1 MKIEK
6 ISIKNW
12 RSIKDQVIYA
22 QDLMV
27 IIGQNNHGK
36 SNLLSSILFFFGEI
50 KHHDLDFH
58 RGATELFVELQFGSL
73 DESDSST
80 FKKYLTSEGKIV
92 VRKTAY
98 LSGSFEYRGYIE
110 NPTEEWLQ
118 EANASA
124 YTKRELASSLPFHPY
139 LPDTGRI
146 SKQDIIDAQ
155 ATYIEQN
162 RGAISFSY
170 ELETTNFLGLKS
182 VASRIFGEVYF
193 IPAVKEASDDFTSK
207 DSSVFGKMYS
217 DVVALMSEGN
227 EEWKAT
233 KENLG
238 KLFATLNKKDK
249 DGNLNEGRPKQLSDF
264 EEELAK
270 ELVTWGARVDI
281 EVSSPDIE
289 SVFKANTQV
298 WVDDGVRTDI
308 KRKGH
313 GLQRALTVA
322 LIQVVA
328 KRAIAA
334 AANSDNEAEGAR
346 NVSNSRYFIFEEP
359 ELYLHP
365 QAQRS
370 LFDSFINLSE
380 SGGQVILC
388 THSSGLIDVERY
400 KSIYIATK
408 EAGSDETTVKQC
420 VDNLFESDA
429 NKDFNLSYWIN
440 PDRGELFFASKV
452 VLLEGAT
459 EKTVF
464 PLLAKQIGVF
474 RYDYTLIDC
483 GSKDSIPLYVKLLNK
498 FKIPYVA
505 VYDRDHQ
512 QGKKPDAITSANTS
526 TQKIEDAIDPS
537 VGKSLILVNDI
548 EEELGL
554 PKGGSS
560 KPYIA
565 LNHITSS
572 GFVLNEKMKQKIRF
586 VYGIEFRYNKRCP
599 LTNVRYALIC
609 R

>member
-12 RSIKDQVIYA
+12 RSIKNQVVQA

-50 KHHDLDFH
+50 KHHDLDFY
-58 RGATELFVELQFGSL
+58 RGSMELFVELQFGNL
-73 DESDSST
+73 DESDRTT
-80 FKKYLTSEGKIV
+80 FKKYLTSEWKIV
-92 VRKTAY
+92 VRKTAF
-98 LSGSFEYRGYIE
+98 LGGSFEYRGFVE

-118 EANASA
+118 EANAGA
-124 YTKRELASSLPFHPY
+124 YTKRELANSLPFYPH
-139 LPDTGRI
+139 LPTTGRI
-146 SKQDIIDAQ
+146 SKQDIMAAQ
-155 ATYIEQN
+155 TLYIEQN
-162 RGAISFSY
+162 SEAINFTF
-170 ELETTNFLGLKS
+170 ELESTNFLGLKS
-182 VASRIFGEVYF
+182 VASGIFGEVYF

-217 DVVALMSEGN
+217 DVVALMSESN
-227 EEWKAT
+227 DDWKTT
-233 KENLG
+233 KDNLG
-238 KLFATLNKKDK
+238 KLFETLNKKDK
-249 DGNLNEGRPKQLSDF
+249 DGIINDGRPKQLSDF
-264 EEELAK
+264 EEELAL

-281 EVSSPDIE
+281 EVSPPDIE

-328 KRAIAA
+328 KRALAA
-334 AANSDNEAEGAR
+334 AANNNVHDETTR
-346 NVSNSRYFIFEEP
+346 KVSNSRYFIFEEP

-370 LFDSFINLSE
+370 LFDSFAGLSE
-380 SGGQVILC
+380 SGSQVILC

-408 EAGSDETTVKQC
+408 EPGTDETTIKQC
-420 VDNLFESDA
+420 VDDLFEGDA
-429 NKDFNLSYWIN
+429 KKDFNLSYWIN

-464 PLLAKQIGVF
+464 PLLAKKIGVF

-483 GSKDSIPLYVKLLNK
+483 GSKDNIPLYVKLLNK
-498 FKIPYVA
+498 FRIPYVA

-512 QGKKPDAITSANTS
+512 QGKDANAIASANTS
-526 TQKIEDAIDPS
+526 TQKIEEAIDPI
-537 VGKSLILVNDI
+537 VGVSIVLINDI

-554 PKGGSS
+554 PIGGSN

-565 LNHITSS
+565 LNHITSE
-572 GFVLNEKMKQKIRF
+572 GFSLSDVMKNKVRF
-586 VYGIEFRYNKRCP
+586 AYGAYDQS
-599 LTNVRYALIC
+599 
-609 R
+609 

>member
-6 ISIKNW
+6 ITIKNW
-12 RSIKDQVIYA
+12 RSIKDQVIHA

-58 RGATELFVELQFGSL
+58 RGSTELFVELQFGCL
-73 DESDSST
+73 DESDNTT
-80 FKKYLTSEGKIV
+80 FKKYLTSEGKII

-98 LSGSFEYRGYIE
+98 LSGSFDYRGYIE

-124 YTKRELASSLPFHPY
+124 YTKRELACSLPFHPF
-139 LPDTGRI
+139 LPATGRI
-146 SKQDIIDAQ
+146 AKQDIVDAQ
-155 ATYIEQN
+155 AAYIEQN
-162 RGAISFSY
+162 RELINFSY
-170 ELETTNFLGLKS
+170 ELEATNFLGLKS
-182 VASRIFGEVYF
+182 VASGIFGEVYF
-193 IPAVKEASDDFTSK
+193 IPAVKEASDDFTLK

-217 DVVALMSEGN
+217 DVVALMSENN
-227 EEWKAT
+227 EEWKTT

-249 DGNLNEGRPKQLSDF
+249 DGNVNEGRPQQLSNF
-264 EEELAK
+264 EEELAT

-334 AANSDNEAEGAR
+334 AANNGNEAEGAR
-346 NVSNSRYFIFEEP
+346 RVSNSRYFIFEEP

-370 LFDSFINLSE
+370 LFDSFVKLSE
-380 SGGQVILC
+380 SGSQVILC

-408 EAGSDETTVKQC
+408 ETGYDETIVKQC
-420 VDNLFESDA
+420 VDDLFEGDA
-429 NKDFNLSYWIN
+429 KKDFNLSYWIN

-464 PLLAKQIGVF
+464 PLLAKEIGVF

-483 GSKDSIPLYVKLLNK
+483 GSKDNIPLYVKLLNK

-512 QGKKPDAITSANTS
+512 QGKSADAIASANTS
-526 TQKIEDAIDPS
+526 TQKIEDVIDPAI
-537 VGKSLILVNDI
+537 GKSVVLVNDI

-565 LNHITSS
+565 LNHITSQ
-572 GFVLNEKMKQKIRF
+572 GFTLSEGMQQKIRLA
-586 VYGIEFRYNKRCP
+586 YGIE
-599 LTNVRYALIC
+599 VEA
-609 R
+609 

>member
-6 ISIKNW
+6 IRIKNW
-12 RSIKDQVIYA
+12 RSLKDQDLQA

-58 RGATELFVELQFGSL
+58 RGATELYVELQFGYL
-73 DESDSST
+73 DDADKTT
-80 FKKYLTSEGKIV
+80 FKKYLTSEGKVV
-92 VRKTAY
+92 VRKTAF
-98 LSGSFEYRGYIE
+98 LGGSFEYRGYIE
-110 NPTEEWLQ
+110 NPSEEWLQ
-118 EANASA
+118 EANANA
-124 YTKRELASSLPFHPY
+124 YTKRELAKSLPFHPF
-139 LPDTGRI
+139 LPDAGRLT
-146 SKQDIIDAQ
+146 KQHIIDAQ
-155 ATYIEQN
+155 ASYIDQN
-162 RGAISFSY
+162 RNKINFTF
-170 ELETTNFLGLKS
+170 EIETTNFLGLKS
-182 VASRIFGEVYF
+182 VATGIFGEVYF

-207 DSSVFGKMYS
+207 DSSVFGKMYA
-217 DVVALMSEGN
+217 DVVALMSESN
-227 EEWKAT
+227 DDWKVT

-238 KLFATLNKKDK
+238 KLFATLNKKDG
-249 DGNLNEGRPKQLSDF
+249 DGNDNEDRPQQLSEF
-264 EEELAK
+264 EEELAA
-270 ELVTWGARVDI
+270 ELVSWGAKIDI
-281 EVSSPDIE
+281 EVSPPDIE

-334 AANSDNEAEGAR
+334 SENDADENDRTRKA
-346 NVSNSRYFIFEEP
+346 SNSRYFIFEEP

-370 LFDSFINLSE
+370 LFDSFVGLSE
-380 SGGQVILC
+380 SGNQVILC

-400 KSIYIATK
+400 RSIYIATK
-408 EAGSDETTVKQC
+408 ENGSDETRVKQC
-420 VDNLFESDA
+420 TDDLFEGDSK
-429 NKDFNLSYWIN
+429 KDFNISYWIN

-464 PLLAKQIGVF
+464 PLLARELGVF

-483 GSKDSIPLYVKLLNK
+483 GSKDNIPLYIKLLNK
-498 FKIPYVA
+498 FQIPYVA

-512 QGKKPDAITSANTS
+512 ATKGADAIASADTS
-526 TQKIEDAIDPS
+526 TQKIESEINTNIGTS
-537 VGKSLILVNDI
+537 IVLINDI

-554 PKGGSS
+554 PNGGSS
-560 KPYIA
+560 KPYVA
-565 LNHITSS
+565 LNQITSE
-572 GFVLNEKMKQKIRF
+572 GFTLSDSMKIKIRS
-586 VYGIEFRYNKRCP
+586 VYD
-599 LTNVRYALIC
+599 ALA
-609 R
+609 

>member
-6 ISIKNW
+6 IKIRNW
-12 RSIKDQVIYA
+12 RSIKEQDLQA

-50 KHHDLDFH
+50 KHQDLDFH
-58 RGATELFVELQFGSL
+58 HGSTELSVELQFGEL
-73 DESDSST
+73 DDADKTT
-80 FKKYLTSEGKIV
+80 FKKYLTSDNKIV
-92 VRKTAY
+92 VRKTAF
-98 LSGSFEYRGYIE
+98 LCGSFEYRGYIE
-110 NPTEEWLQ
+110 NPSEEWLQ

-146 SKQDIIDAQ
+146 SKQHIIDAQ
-155 ATYIEQN
+155 NYYIDQN
-162 RGAISFSY
+162 RDDIEFSF

-182 VASRIFGEVYF
+182 VAKGIFGEVYF

-207 DSSVFGKMYS
+207 DSSIFGKMYA
-217 DVVALMSEGN
+217 DVVSLMSEHN
-227 EEWKAT
+227 DDWKET
-233 KENLG
+233 KEKLG
-238 KLFATLNKKDK
+238 KLFSTLNKNDG
-249 DGNLNEGRPKQLSDF
+249 DGNENEERPQQLVDF
-264 EEELAK
+264 EEELTN
-270 ELVTWGARVDI
+270 ELVSWGAKIDI
-281 EVSSPDIE
+281 EVNPPDIE

-298 WVDDGVRTDI
+298 WVNDGVRTDI

-328 KRAIAA
+328 KRAIVAA
-334 AANSDNEAEGAR
+334 EDDDEENGGNRKA
-346 NVSNSRYFIFEEP
+346 SNSRYFIFEEP

-370 LFDSFINLSE
+370 LFDSFVGLSE
-380 SGGQVILC
+380 SGSQVVLC

-408 EAGSDETTVKQC
+408 ENGSDETRVKQC
-420 VDNLFESDA
+420 TDDLFEGDSK
-429 NKDFNLSYWIN
+429 KDFNLSYWIN

-459 EKTVF
+459 EKTVL
-464 PLLAKQIGVF
+464 PLLAREIDVF
-474 RYDYTLIDC
+474 KYEYTLIDC
-483 GSKDSIPLYVKLLNK
+483 GSKDNIPLYVKLLNK
-498 FKIPYVA
+498 FLIPYVA
-505 VYDRDHQ
+505 VYDQDHQ
-512 QGKKPDAITSANTS
+512 AHKGADARASADTS
-526 TQKIEDAIDPS
+526 TQKIEDEINHDIGS
-537 VGKSLILVNDI
+537 SIVLINDI

-554 PKGGSS
+554 PNGGSS

-565 LNHITSS
+565 LNHISS
-572 GFVLNEKMKQKIRF
+572 DDFTISEEMEDKIRSI
-586 VYGIEFRYNKRCP
+586 YD
-599 LTNVRYALIC
+599 AQA
-609 R
+609 

>member
-6 ISIKNW
+6 IRIKNW
-12 RSIKDQVIYA
+12 RSLKAQELQA

-58 RGATELFVELQFGSL
+58 RGSTELYVELQFGNL
-73 DESDSST
+73 DDTDKTT
-80 FKKYLTSEGKIV
+80 FKKYLTSEGKILI
-92 VRKTAY
+92 RKTAF
-98 LSGSFEYRGYIE
+98 LGGSFEYRGYIE
-110 NPTEEWLQ
+110 NPSEEWLQ
-118 EANASA
+118 EANANA
-124 YTKRELASSLPFHPY
+124 YTKRELANSLPFHPF
-139 LPDTGRI
+139 LPDTGRLT
-146 SKQDIIDAQ
+146 KQNIIDAQ
-155 ATYIEQN
+155 DAYIVQN
-162 RGAISFSY
+162 RDNINFSF

-182 VASRIFGEVYF
+182 VATGIFGEVYF

-207 DSSVFGKMYS
+207 DSSVFGKMYA
-217 DVVALMSEGN
+217 DVVALMSEHN
-227 EEWKAT
+227 DDWKIT

-238 KLFATLNKKDK
+238 KLFATLNKKDV
-249 DGNLNEGRPKQLSDF
+249 DGNDNVDRPQQLSEF
-264 EEELAK
+264 EEELAV
-270 ELVTWGARVDI
+270 ELVSWGARVDI
-281 EVSSPDIE
+281 EVSPPDIE

-298 WVDDGVRTDI
+298 WIDDGVRTDI

-334 AANSDNEAEGAR
+334 AANDVDENNRAR
-346 NVSNSRYFIFEEP
+346 KVSNSRFFIFEEP

-370 LFDSFINLSE
+370 LFDSFVGLSE
-380 SGGQVILC
+380 SGSQVILC

-408 EAGSDETTVKQC
+408 ENGSDETKVKQC
-420 VDNLFESDA
+420 TDDLFEGDSK
-429 NKDFNLSYWIN
+429 KDFNLSYWIN

-464 PLLAKQIGVF
+464 PLLARELGAF

-483 GSKDSIPLYVKLLNK
+483 GSKDNIPLYIKLLNK
-498 FKIPYVA
+498 FQIPYVA

-512 QGKKPDAITSANTS
+512 AHKSADAIASADTS
-526 TQKIEDAIDPS
+526 TQKIESEINANTGSSI
-537 VGKSLILVNDI
+537 VLINDI

-554 PKGGSS
+554 PNGGSS
-560 KPYIA
+560 KPYVA
-565 LNHITSS
+565 LNHITSE
-572 GFVLNEKMKQKIRF
+572 GFTISESMKTKIRR
-586 VYGIEFRYNKRCP
+586 VYD
-599 LTNVRYALIC
+599 AQA
-609 R
+609 

>member
-12 RSIKDQVIYA
+12 RSIKDQVIHA

-50 KHHDLDFH
+50 KHYDLDFH
-58 RGATELFVELQFGSL
+58 RGSTELSVELQFGSL
-73 DESDSST
+73 DESDNTT
-80 FKKYLTSEGKIV
+80 FKKYLTSQGKIV

-98 LSGSFEYRGYIE
+98 LGGSFEYRGYIE

-118 EANASA
+118 EVNASA
-124 YTKRELASSLPFHPY
+124 YTKRELASSLPFHTF
-139 LPDTGRI
+139 LPATGRI

-155 ATYIEQN
+155 VAYIEQN
-162 RGAISFSY
+162 RDAINFSY
-170 ELETTNFLGLKS
+170 ELEGTNFLGLKS
-182 VASRIFGEVYF
+182 VASGIFGEVYF

-207 DSSVFGKMYS
+207 DSSVFGKMYA
-217 DVVALMSEGN
+217 DVVALMSESN

-249 DGNLNEGRPKQLSDF
+249 DGNLNEGRPQQLSDF
-264 EEELAK
+264 EEELAT

-334 AANSDNEAEGAR
+334 AANNGNEVEGVR
-346 NVSNSRYFIFEEP
+346 KVSNSRYFIFEEP

-370 LFDSFINLSE
+370 LFDSFVNLSE
-380 SGGQVILC
+380 SGSQVILC

-408 EAGSDETTVKQC
+408 ENGADETTVKQC
-420 VDNLFESDA
+420 VDDLFEGDA
-429 NKDFNLSYWIN
+429 KRDFNLSYWIN

-464 PLLAKQIGVF
+464 PLLAKEIGVF

-483 GSKDSIPLYVKLLNK
+483 GSKDNIPLYVKLLNK

-512 QGKKPDAITSANTS
+512 QGKNADAIASANTS
-526 TQKIEDAIDPS
+526 TQKIEDVIDPA
-537 VGKSLILVNDI
+537 VGKSLVLVNDI

-554 PKGGSS
+554 PQGGSS

-565 LNHITSS
+565 LNHITSQ
-572 GFVLNEKMKQKIRF
+572 GFTLSDGMKQKIRLA
-586 VYGIEFRYNKRCP
+586 YGVE
-599 LTNVRYALIC
+599 VQV
-609 R
+609 

>member
-6 ISIKNW
+6 ITIKNW

-58 RGATELFVELQFGSL
+58 KGSTELFVELQFGCL
-73 DESDSST
+73 DESDNTT

-98 LSGSFEYRGYIE
+98 LGGSFEYRGYIE

-124 YTKRELASSLPFHPY
+124 YTTRELASSLPFHPFI
-139 LPDTGRI
+139 PATGRI
-146 SKQDIIDAQ
+146 SKQDIVNAQ
-155 ATYIEQN
+155 AAYIQQN
-162 RGAISFSY
+162 RDAINFSY
-170 ELETTNFLGLKS
+170 ELEATNFLGLKS
-182 VASRIFGEVYF
+182 VASGIFGEVYF

-217 DVVALMSEGN
+217 DVVALMSESN
-227 EEWKAT
+227 DEWKTT

-238 KLFATLNKKDK
+238 KLFETLNKKDK
-249 DGNLNEGRPKQLSDF
+249 DGNVNEGRPKQLSDF
-264 EEELAK
+264 EEELAT

-281 EVSSPDIE
+281 EISSPDIE

-334 AANSDNEAEGAR
+334 AANNGDEGESAR
-346 NVSNSRYFIFEEP
+346 KVSNSRYFIFEEP

-370 LFDSFINLSE
+370 LFDSFVNLSE
-380 SGGQVILC
+380 SGSQVILC

-408 EAGSDETTVKQC
+408 ETGSDETTVKQC
-420 VDNLFESDA
+420 VDDLFEGDA
-429 NKDFNLSYWIN
+429 KKDFNLSYWIN

-464 PLLAKQIGVF
+464 PLLAKKIGVF

-483 GSKDSIPLYVKLLNK
+483 GSKDNIPLYVKLLNK

-512 QGKKPDAITSANTS
+512 QGKGADAIASANTS
-526 TQKIEDAIDPS
+526 TQKIEDVIDPA
-537 VGKSLILVNDI
+537 VGKSLVLVNDI

-565 LNHITSS
+565 LNHVTSQ
-572 GFVLNEKMKQKIRF
+572 GFTLSEGMKQKISLA
-586 VYGIEFRYNKRCP
+586 YGIE
-599 LTNVRYALIC
+599 VEA
-609 R
+609 

>member
-58 RGATELFVELQFGSL
+58 RGATELSVELQFGCL
-73 DESDSST
+73 DESDNST

-98 LSGSFEYRGYIE
+98 LGGSFEYRGYIE

-118 EANASA
+118 EASASA
-124 YTKRELASSLPFHPY
+124 YTKRELASSLPFHPF
-139 LPDTGRI
+139 LPATGRI

-155 ATYIEQN
+155 AAYIEQN
-162 RGAISFSY
+162 KGAISFSY
-170 ELETTNFLGLKS
+170 ELEATNFLGLKS
-182 VASRIFGEVYF
+182 VASGIFGEVYF

-217 DVVALMSEGN
+217 DVVALMSESN
-227 EEWKAT
+227 EEWKST

-249 DGNLNEGRPKQLSDF
+249 DGNVNEGRPKQLSDF

-298 WVDDGVRTDI
+298 WVDDGVRADI

-328 KRAIAA
+328 KRAIS
-334 AANSDNEAEGAR
+334 AANNENEAEGAR
-346 NVSNSRYFIFEEP
+346 NASNSRYFIFEEP

-370 LFDSFINLSE
+370 LFDSFVSLSE
-380 SGGQVILC
+380 SGSQVILC

-420 VDNLFESDA
+420 VDNLFEGDA
-429 NKDFNLSYWIN
+429 KKDVNLSYWIN

-483 GSKDSIPLYVKLLNK
+483 GSKDNIPLYVKLLNK

-505 VYDRDHQ
+505 VYDLDHQ
-512 QGKKPDAITSANTS
+512 QGKSADAIASANTS
-526 TQKIEDAIDPS
+526 TQKIEDVIDPS
-537 VGKSLILVNDI
+537 VGKSLVLVNDI

-565 LNHITSS
+565 LNHITSK
-572 GFVLNEKMKQKIRF
+572 GFILNEKMKQKIRF
-586 VYGIEFRYNKRCP
+586 VYGIEFKYKKRCP
-599 LTNVRYALIC
+599 RTNVRYALIF

>member
-6 ISIKNW
+6 ISIRNW
-12 RSIKDQVIYA
+12 RSVKSQIIQA

-58 RGATELFVELQFGSL
+58 QGTSELFVELQFGSL
-73 DESDSST
+73 DDSDRTT
-80 FKKYLTSEGKIV
+80 FKKYLTSDGKMV

-98 LSGSFEYRGYIE
+98 LGGSFEYRGYIE
-110 NPTEEWLQ
+110 NPNEEWLQ
-118 EANASA
+118 ESNAAA
-124 YTKRELASSLPFHPY
+124 YINRELANSFPFHPY
-139 LPDTGRI
+139 LPSTGRI
-146 SKQDIIDAQ
+146 SKQNIIDAQ
-155 ATYIEQN
+155 IAYIEQN
-162 RGAISFSY
+162 KEAISFSH

-182 VASRIFGEVYF
+182 VATGIFGEVYF

-217 DVVALMSEGN
+217 DVVALMSESN
-227 EEWKAT
+227 EDWKTT

-238 KLFATLNKKDK
+238 KLFSTLNKKDK
-249 DGNLNEGRPKQLSDF
+249 DGNLNEGRPQQLSDF
-264 EEELAK
+264 EEELAT
-270 ELVTWGARVDI
+270 ELVTWRARVDI

-289 SVFKANTQV
+289 SLFKANTQV

-322 LIQVVA
+322 LIHVVA
-328 KRAIAA
+328 KRAIAT
-334 AANSDNEAEGAR
+334 AANNNNEGEGAR
-346 NVSNSRYFIFEEP
+346 KVSNSRYFIFEEP

-370 LFDSFINLSE
+370 LFDSFVNLSE
-380 SGGQVILC
+380 SGSQVILC
-388 THSSGLIDVERY
+388 THSSGLIDVELY

-408 EAGSDETTVKQC
+408 ETGSDETTVKQC
-420 VDNLFESDA
+420 VDDLFEGDA
-429 NKDFNLSYWIN
+429 KKDFNLSYWIN

-464 PLLAKQIGVF
+464 PLLAKVIGVF

-483 GSKDSIPLYVKLLNK
+483 GSKDNIPLYVKLLNK

-512 QGKKPDAITSANTS
+512 QGKSADAIASANTS
-526 TQKIEDAIDPS
+526 TQKIEDVIDPA
-537 VGKSLILVNDI
+537 VGKSLVLVNDI

-554 PKGGSS
+554 PTGGSS

-565 LNHITSS
+565 LNHITSQ
-572 GFVLNEKMKQKIRF
+572 GFTLSEGMKQKIRLMYD
-586 VYGIEFRYNKRCP
+586 VE
-599 LTNVRYALIC
+599 AHA
-609 R
+609 

>member
-6 ISIKNW
+6 ITIKNW

-58 RGATELFVELQFGSL
+58 KGSTELFVELQFGCL
-73 DESDSST
+73 DESDNTT

-98 LSGSFEYRGYIE
+98 LGGSFEYRGYIE

-124 YTKRELASSLPFHPY
+124 YTKRELASSLPFHPFI
-139 LPDTGRI
+139 PATGRI
-146 SKQDIIDAQ
+146 SKQDIVNAQ
-155 ATYIEQN
+155 AAYIQQN
-162 RGAISFSY
+162 RDAINFSY
-170 ELETTNFLGLKS
+170 ELEATNFLGLKS
-182 VASRIFGEVYF
+182 VASGIFGEVYF

-217 DVVALMSEGN
+217 DVVALMSESN
-227 EEWKAT
+227 DEWKTT

-238 KLFATLNKKDK
+238 KLFETLNKKDK
-249 DGNLNEGRPKQLSDF
+249 DGNVNEGRPKQLSDF
-264 EEELAK
+264 EEELAT

-281 EVSSPDIE
+281 EISSPDIE

-334 AANSDNEAEGAR
+334 AANNGDEGEGAR
-346 NVSNSRYFIFEEP
+346 KVSNSRYFIFEEP

-370 LFDSFINLSE
+370 LFDSFVNLSE
-380 SGGQVILC
+380 SGSQVILC

-408 EAGSDETTVKQC
+408 ETGSDETTVKQC
-420 VDNLFESDA
+420 VDDLFEGDA
-429 NKDFNLSYWIN
+429 KKDFNLSYWIN

-464 PLLAKQIGVF
+464 PLLAKKIGVF

-483 GSKDSIPLYVKLLNK
+483 GSKDNIPLYVKLLNK

-512 QGKKPDAITSANTS
+512 QGKGADAIASANTS
-526 TQKIEDAIDPS
+526 TQKIEDVIDPA
-537 VGKSLILVNDI
+537 VGKSLVLVNDI

-565 LNHITSS
+565 LNHVTSQ
-572 GFVLNEKMKQKIRF
+572 GFTLSEGMKQKISLA
-586 VYGIEFRYNKRCP
+586 YGIE
-599 LTNVRYALIC
+599 VEA
-609 R
+609 